1 MNQKLDAFNDFFL
14 SLCYVDE
21 NIIPSIKQ
29 KQDGGKE
36 FLLIECADEKNASLT
51 ELEAECMHARTSCEV
66 GCVDEN
72 NQALN

>member
-1 MNQKLDAFNDFFL
+1 
-14 SLCYVDE
+14 
-21 NIIPSIKQ
+21 
-29 KQDGGKE
+29 
-36 FLLIECADEKNASLT
+36 LLIECADEKNASLT